1 MPKRK
6 SECINETTKNE
17 LTEAVK
23 NTKLISLTAKILS
36 EVINENSSFILN
48 STPLNQSKYHFHSK
62 TQAKISIKSYLE
74 RILRFTHC
82 EESSLIMALIYIDK
96 LCEVNN
102 FILTYANIHRIILI
116 SIVIATKFNEDECY
130 TNKYYAKVGGVPT
143 NELNLLEFEFLKLL
157 KYDLFVN
164 KRIYYS
170 YKKYLIDAFKEK
182 KNSLVF
188 DDFIL
193 D

>member
-130 TNKYYAKVGGVPT
+130 TKTFAVDDTLSRSYI
-143 NELNLLEFEFLKLL
+143 
-157 KYDLFVN
+157 LFS
-164 KRIYYS
+164 IP
-170 YKKYLIDAFKEK
+170 
-182 KNSLVF
+182 NSLLIF
-188 DDFIL
+188 FNIKSISSLL
-193 D
+193 DSFSSLFPSFM